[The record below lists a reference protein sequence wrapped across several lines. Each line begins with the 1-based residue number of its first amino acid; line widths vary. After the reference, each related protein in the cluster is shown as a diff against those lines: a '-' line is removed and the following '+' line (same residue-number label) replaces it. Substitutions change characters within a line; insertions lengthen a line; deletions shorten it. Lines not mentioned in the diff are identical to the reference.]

1 MSEKYNNM
9 KKEIETIKKNQEEIK
24 NTISK
29 IKYTL
34 EGITCRLGE
43 AEDQISE
50 LEDKVEWNTQ
60 VEQLHKKRLQIYE
73 DSLRELQDNMKHNNI
88 QIIGIPEGEEK
99 EQGTET
105 LFEKM
110 TENFPNLERGKTMQV
125 QEAHKVPIKMNP
137 KRTIPRHIIIKMP
150 SFKDKE
156 NFKGSKGQV
165 RSNKQRSSNKAIS
178 WFLNRNTTS
187 QKGFPRPN
195 PSHEKQAPTTKTT
208 PSGMDII

>member
-1 MSEKYNNM
+1 M
-9 KKEIETIKKNQEEIK
+9 K
-24 NTISK
+24 
-29 IKYTL
+29 
-34 EGITCRLGE
+34 C
-43 AEDQISE
+43 
-50 LEDKVEWNTQ
+50 
-60 VEQLHKKRLQIYE
+60 
-73 DSLRELQDNMKHNNI
+73 NNI

-156 NFKGSKGQV
+156 RILSSKGET
-165 RSNKQRSSNKAIS
+165 RSNIQGSSNKAS
-178 WFLNRNTTS
+178 S
-187 QKGFPRPN
+187 
-195 PSHEKQAPTTKTT
+195 
-208 PSGMDII
+208 